1 MANDQLNFKL
11 EIFDGPLDLLLTL
24 ISKQKINIYDIPIA
38 DILDQYLEYMELCQM
53 YNAELSSEFI
63 VMACELLYI
72 KSKMLLPKEDEDEDP
87 REDLVRSL
95 IEYSEVKKAAAY
107 LSEREKVYYHRYY
120 PTPQVP
126 IVKVEAVETDPQL
139 LWEAFSQMRTALRED
154 RERKKKEDVKN
165 IFSAKVTPVESKVVF
180 VLRRIVKAFPRGN
193 SVSFTSMIR
202 EQGDRSD
209 CVATFLA
216 ILELI
221 QSGRI
226 LFEKTKD
233 DYIISLNMEKKGAS
247 YGIFLKICKL

>member
-72 KSKMLLPKEDEDEDP
+72 KSKMLLPKEEEEEDP

-95 IEYSEVKKAAAY
+95 IEYSEVKKAASF
-107 LSEREKVYYHRYY
+107 LSQREKEFYYRYY

-126 IVKVEAVETDPQL
+126 IVKVESTMTDPIL

-193 SVSFTSMIR
+193 SVSFSSMIR

-226 LFEKTKD
+226 IFEKTSD
-233 DYIISLNMEKKGAS
+233 DYIISLNMEKKGA
-247 YGIFLKICKL
+247 